1 MMQDAVL
8 RSMQTALAR
17 VFQPLTSVP
26 PAVAT
31 VDDAGA
37 LTGVLLEFPMG
48 WRVLHVPCVEETGLA
63 APTDAAAHSGV
74 DVVWWL
80 GGAADTP
87 TRRRWQRARNG
98 YTIRLDLDRDPPVGR
113 VVLSEDPAT
122 APFDLEVGVV
132 EDIVAS
138 RWKHQALVRFFEL
151 WGPANRDRFVRAL
164 AGTHKLLGSFSG
176 MIGFLNTQRAVVKG
190 ADGAWLPV
198 SPTSVYPYVA
208 RWPEAGL
215 QAARARAW
223 ARSATPPTIRAQDEP
238 AGI

>member
-1 MMQDAVL
+1 MHDQVL
-8 RSMQTALAR
+8 SSVVTALAR
-17 VFQPLTSVP
+17 VFQPLTSVL

-37 LTGVLLEFPMG
+37 LTGVLLDFPMG
-48 WRVLHVPCVEETGLA
+48 WRVLHVPCVDDTDLA
-63 APTDAAAHSGV
+63 ALTDAAANSGV

-80 GGAADTP
+80 GDAADTP
-87 TRRRWQRARNG
+87 TRRRWQVARNG
-98 YTIRLDLDRDPPVGR
+98 YTIRLDRDRGRVIGR

-122 APFDLEVGVV
+122 APFDLEVGVI

-151 WGPANRDRFVRAL
+151 WGPANRGRFVRAL
-164 AGTHKLLGSFSG
+164 SGTHKLLGSFSG
-176 MIGFLNTQRAVVKG
+176 MIGFLNTQRVVARG

-198 SPTSVYPYVA
+198 SPTSVYPYVV
-208 RWPEAGL
+208 RWPEAGVR
-215 QAARARAW
+215 AARARAW
-223 ARSATPPTIRAQDEP
+223 ARSATPTMSGARDEP

>member
-1 MMQDAVL
+1 MHDQVL
-8 RSMQTALAR
+8 SSVVTALAR
-17 VFQPLTSVP
+17 VFQPLTSVL

-37 LTGVLLEFPMG
+37 LTGVLLDFPMG
-48 WRVLHVPCVEETGLA
+48 WRVLHVPCVDDTDLA
-63 APTDAAAHSGV
+63 ALTDAAANSGV

-80 GGAADTP
+80 GDAADTP

-164 AGTHKLLGSFSG
+164 AGTQAAWIVLGDDRLFEHAASG
-176 MIGFLNTQRAVVKG
+176 GEGRRRRMVARLPHLG
-190 ADGAWLPV
+190 LPV
-198 SPTSVYPYVA
+198 
-208 RWPEAGL
+208 R
-215 QAARARAW
+215 RAL
-223 ARSATPPTIRAQDEP
+223 ARSRGPGG
-238 AGI
+238 AGARVGPERHADNEWSTR